1 MGGRLVAAGTTDHLI
16 AMQHAGDADAA
27 AQPLQLEDRESLR
40 RADHG
45 VPQFQRRAAPG
56 AGARPVALAAFRFQ
70 RLITPLPLGSWL
82 LAGLAP
88 AGRWFRRRRTRCTSR
103 RALGTGGRDAT
114 RIAAT
119 VKWRI
124 GRGRP
129 GTVGRIHRQT
139 LGLLD
144 HDGLE
149 PAKQLDK
156 LGMIQRLECGA
167 IHSGQGEQFLGLHAR
182 SESQILP
189 LGKPKHPGKPLKTL
203 PESISH
209 SYLGAW

>member
-1 MGGRLVAAGTTDHLI
+1 
-16 AMQHAGDADAA
+16 
-27 AQPLQLEDRESLR
+27 
-40 RADHG
+40 
-45 VPQFQRRAAPG
+45 
-56 AGARPVALAAFRFQ
+56 VALAAFRFQ

-88 AGRWFRRRRTRCTSR
+88 AGRWFLRRRNRCASR
-103 RALGTGGRDAT
+103 RTLGAGGDAP

-119 VKWRI
+119 AKRRI

-156 LGMIQRLECGA
+156 LGVIQRLECGA

-182 SESQILP
+182 SEAQIPL
-189 LGKPKHPGKPLKTL
+189 LGKPEHPEKSKPCPSQSATAASGQGERL
-203 PESISH
+203 H
-209 SYLGAW
+209 

>member
-1 MGGRLVAAGTTDHLI
+1 
-16 AMQHAGDADAA
+16 
-27 AQPLQLEDRESLR
+27 
-40 RADHG
+40 
-45 VPQFQRRAAPG
+45 
-56 AGARPVALAAFRFQ
+56 VALAAFRFQ

-88 AGRWFRRRRTRCTSR
+88 AGRWFLRRRNRCTSR
-103 RALGTGGRDAT
+103 RTLGTGGRDAT
-114 RIAAT
+114 QIAAIA
-119 VKWRI
+119 KRWI
-124 GRGRP
+124 GRGWP

-156 LGMIQRLECGA
+156 LGVIQRLECGA

-182 SESQILP
+182 SESQIPL
-189 LGKPKHPGKPLKTL
+189 LGKPEYLGKPLKTL
-203 PESISH
+203 PGSISH
-209 SYLGAW
+209 SCLGAR

>member
-1 MGGRLVAAGTTDHLI
+1 MRKQANPCR
-16 AMQHAGDADAA
+16 Q
-27 AQPLQLEDRESLR
+27 R
-40 RADHG
+40 
-45 VPQFQRRAAPG
+45 QRRP
-56 AGARPVALAAFRFQ
+56 P
-70 RLITPLPLGSWL
+70 
-82 LAGLAP
+82 
-88 AGRWFRRRRTRCTSR
+88 
-103 RALGTGGRDAT
+103 

-119 VKWRI
+119 AKRRI

-139 LGLLD
+139 LGLLN

-156 LGMIQRLECGA
+156 LGVIQRLECGA

-182 SESQILP
+182 SESQIPL
-189 LGKPKHPGKPLKTL
+189 LGKPEHPGKPVKTL

-209 SYLGAW
+209 SCLGAR

>member
-1 MGGRLVAAGTTDHLI
+1 MAAGAPDHLI
-16 AMQHAGDADAA
+16 AMQNAGDADAA
-27 AQPLQLEDRESLR
+27 AWSLQLEDRESLR

-56 AGARPVALAAFRFQ
+56 AGARPMALAAFRFQ
-70 RLITPLPLGSWL
+70 RLITPLPLGSRL

-88 AGRWFRRRRTRCTSR
+88 AGRWFLRRRNRCGSGRT
-103 RALGTGGRDAT
+103 LGGGDAT

-119 VKWRI
+119 AKRRI
-124 GRGRP
+124 GRGWP
-129 GTVGRIHRQT
+129 GTVDRIHRQT

-144 HDGLE
+144 HDGPE

-156 LGMIQRLECGA
+156 LSVIQRLECGA

-182 SESQILP
+182 SESQIP
-189 LGKPKHPGKPLKTL
+189 PFGKPEYPGKPLKTL
-203 PESISH
+203 PKSISH
-209 SYLGAW
+209 SCRGAR